1 MEENFEGEELDN
13 IVILNDENGN
23 EVKFEF
29 LDLVELDNEEYVVL
43 LPINDDGEEDEG
55 EVVILKIEDNEDE
68 NSEEESYVSVE
79 DEAILNQVF
88 EIFKEKFGED
98 LPIDK
103 MYIEKDKMLKKAVEN
118 NKVPLKEGALE
129 LLEFLKEN
137 GYKIALATSAKRE
150 RVKIQVSHAKIENI
164 FDAIVCSEDITNSK
178 PDPEIFLKAAEKVCV
193 NPENCIVIEDSEAG
207 IKAAFN
213 AKMMGFHIEDLKK
226 ADESILK
233 YSYKNFKNLIEI
245 KEYIKSME

>member
-1 MEENFEGEELDN
+1 MIKAVLFDMDG
-13 IVILNDENGN
+13 VIFDTER
-23 EVKFEF
+23 
-29 LDLVELDNEEYVVL
+29 EY
-43 LPINDDGEEDEG
+43 
-55 EVVILKIEDNEDE
+55 LKEW
-68 NSEEESYVSVE
+68 
-79 DEAILNQVF
+79 EAIFKKYGYKMKKEIYISVMGRGRKKVK

-213 AKMMGFHIEDLKK
+213 AKMMGFHVEDLKK

>member
-1 MEENFEGEELDN
+1 MNKIKAVLFDMDG
-13 IVILNDENGN
+13 VIFDTEREYLKEW
-23 EVKFEF
+23 EVIFKKYGYKMKKEI
-29 LDLVELDNEEYVVL
+29 Y
-43 LPINDDGEEDEG
+43 I
-55 EVVILKIEDNEDE
+55 
-68 NSEEESYVSVE
+68 SVMGRGRKK
-79 DEAILNQVF
+79 VK

-103 MYIEKDKMLKKAVEN
+103 MYIEKDKMLKEAVEN

-150 RVKIQVSHAKIENI
+150 RVKIQVRHAKIENI

-213 AKMMGFHIEDLKK
+213 AKMIGFHVEDLKK
-226 ADESILK
+226 ADEIILK
-233 YSYKNFKNLIEI
+233 YSYKNFKELQ
-245 KEYIKSME
+245 